1 MNRNNNTVS
10 EFIIADEDEFPSSYS
25 NAQSSSNNPV
35 QPTTEATSS
44 STKPATSASAADFFN
59 PSSWAPKVDLSTAF
73 NPFMTQLNGAI
84 NENNQV
90 RERQYTGGDT
100 LDEPVWV
107 TLKRDLAQ
115 IGKRLVIVL
124 WPLRLK
130 KLAKLQQSRLIDFAT
145 SNGISIPQSIVSNRR
160 ISVDENADDE
170 EAGEDFNT
178 AMMKNNLTWDLW
190 GPLLFSLVYSVTL
203 GVTAAGGNLTNS
215 VFSGS
220 FAFTWLLYLAIGLN
234 IQLLGGSI
242 SFLSAIS
249 ALGYSMFPIVVG
261 GLICALAIHQW
272 YFRFP
277 LMLVMTIWSVF
288 VSTLSLECSGV
299 LPGRVVLAI
308 YPVCLLYTLMSWLV
322 VIT

>member
-1 MNRNNNTVS
+1 MSLKPNTFS
-10 EFIIADEDEFPSSYS
+10 EFIVADEEELASPSYNNAASPPPSPVTGSYTT
-25 NAQSSSNNPV
+25 NNP
-35 QPTTEATSS
+35 TISS
-44 STKPATSASAADFFN
+44 ANDFFK
-59 PSSWAPKVDLSTAF
+59 PGSWAPKVDLSSAF
-73 NPFMTQLNGAI
+73 NPFMTQLSGAI

-130 KLAKLQQSRLIDFAT
+130 KLARLQQGRLIDFAA
-145 SNGISIPQSIVSNRR
+145 SNGISIPQSIISSRR
-160 ISVDENADDE
+160 ISVDENTRDDE
-170 EAGEDFNT
+170 GNGGGDFNT
-178 AMMKNNLTWDLW
+178 AMMENNLTWDLW
-190 GPLLFSLVYSVTL
+190 GPLLFSLTYSVTL
-203 GVTAAGGNLTNS
+203 GLTAAGGNLANS

-234 IQLLGGSI
+234 IQLLGGSV

-249 ALGYSMFPIVVG
+249 ALGYSMFPIVIG
-261 GLICALAIHQW
+261 GLICALVVHW
-272 YFRFP
+272 WVLRLP
-277 LMLVMTIWSVF
+277 LMIIMTIWSVY
-288 VSTLSLECSGV
+288 VSALSLECSGV